1 MATAA
6 VIARILTQYSD
17 KGTKAAQKDIARL
30 EKKISAFGKKAV
42 KSFALAGAATAAF
55 AVKLSVDA
63 VKGAAADEK
72 QQAALAVA
80 LRNTTGATDA
90 AIAANI
96 EYLDSLELQVA
107 IDNKE
112 LIPALQ
118 KLVTATGDLGQ
129 AQELLS
135 LATDVSAASGKD
147 LGSVTT
153 ALSRAIG
160 GNFTALTKLGLPLDK
175 AAVKAKDFEKIQKD
189 LARVS
194 RGQASA
200 AANTFSGKLETLQLS
215 FNQVSDK
222 LGLALM
228 PALEI
233 LVKYIDTDVIPMLDV
248 WINKNKYELND
259 ALQSSVGS
267 IKEVVTA
274 FQDIYKVI
282 QGVNAILPFGL
293 GGWLK
298 LIVAINAFSAAA
310 GIAMMAAKKFKDL
323 KMMAGLTRGSTVA
336 YKDLTAQL
344 GFFRGTQAKVISG
357 FQGISRW
364 AAKSKGLIAFLTR
377 GFIALSK
384 AIFMT
389 PWGRLAL
396 VIGAVGYGIFKL
408 AKQFNWFGMSNKK
421 AGDSAEELQ
430 KRLEKLGKRANEHSS
445 RMIDNAIK
453 QAKITADIKK
463 KNDAQL
469 AKEEMAAKRKAAIEA
484 RTAAVK
490 KRIASMTDGRVKI
503 TEADEYDLIQLTA
516 VELLQKKQKEVDKS
530 LAERISLRK
539 EELTLFNSLTAKT
552 AQYLDFLKAI
562 NSDGKLDDSELVKLM
577 SKWNLTQTAASK
589 YADFVYAI
597 GDRKL
602 SDIEIENL
610 KNKWGLTTKQVVDY
624 LAKIGAPVDAKGT
637 ALSAGDIAALGWKN
651 ASSALDA
658 YNAKL
663 KGAVITPPPPPT
675 MNPPIPG
682 GVQELI
688 DREMAIDKPFMP
700 GDFGYLGI
708 PKSPAPAPLTGSSL
722 YGGGIDYSR
731 LFSSSTLDN
740 GMSLMSD
747 AFSSSGGTT
756 NINLAVYGSV
766 TSEQD
771 LVQTIR
777 QGLLQGQSS
786 GYGLLLQEI

>member
-17 KGTKAAQKDIARL
+17 KGSKAAQKDIARL
-30 EKKISAFGKKAV
+30 EKKISAFGKKAT
-42 KSFALAGAATAAF
+42 KSFALAGVATAAF

-72 QQAALAVA
+72 QQAALAIA
-80 LRNTTGATDA
+80 LRNTTGATDE
-90 AIAANI
+90 AIAANLD
-96 EYLDSLELQVA
+96 YLDSLELQVA

-175 AAVKAKDFEKIQKD
+175 AAIKAKDFEKIQKD

-200 AANTFSGKLETLQLS
+200 AANTFSGKLQTLQLS

-228 PALEI
+228 PALEV
-233 LVKYIDTDVIPMLDV
+233 LVKYIDTDVIPMLDI

-267 IKEVVTA
+267 IKEVVKA

-298 LIVAINAFSAAA
+298 LIVAINSFSAAA

-323 KMMAGLTRGSTVA
+323 KQLAGLTRGST
-336 YKDLTAQL
+336 TAFTALKAEL
-344 GFFRGTQAKVISG
+344 GFFRGAQAKAIEG
-357 FQGISRW
+357 FQRIGVW
-364 AAKSKGLIAFLTR
+364 AGKSKGLIALVTR

-445 RMIDNAIK
+445 RMIDNALK
-453 QAKITADIKK
+453 EAKITADINK
-463 KNDAQL
+463 KNAAQL

-490 KRIASMTDGRVKI
+490 KRIEAMTGVKI
-503 TEADEYDLIQLTA
+503 TDADEYELIQLTA
-516 VELLQKKQKEVDKS
+516 VEKLQKKQKDADDS
-530 LAERISLRK
+530 LAERIKLRK
-539 EELTLFNSLTAKT
+539 EELALFNSLTAKT

-562 NSDGKLDDSELVKLM
+562 NSDGKLDDKELVNLM

-602 SDIEIENL
+602 SDTEIENL
-610 KNKWGLTTKQVVDY
+610 KSKWGMTTKEVIAY

-663 KGAVITPPPPPT
+663 KGANITPPPPPT
-675 MNPPIPG
+675 MNPPTPS
-682 GVQELI
+682 VQDLI

-700 GDFGYLGI
+700 GDLGYLGI
-708 PKSPAPAPLTGSSL
+708 PKSPTPAPLTSSL
-722 YGGGIDYSR
+722 YGGGIDYSKIFR
-731 LFSSSTLDN
+731 SSTLDN

-747 AFSSSGGTT
+747 TMSNSGGSQTIVV
-756 NINLAVYGSV
+756 NVAGSV

-786 GYGLLLQEI
+786 GFGLLLQEI